1 MSSVV
6 LENISK
12 TFAGPNGAVVRAV
25 DGLNLKVENGE
36 FVVVVG
42 PSGSGKTTL
51 LRLIAGLDAPSAGRI
66 SIDGERVS
74 ARSSEKCP
82 VAMGFQEHALYP
94 HRTAY
99 EILAFGLK
107 LRKFAR
113 GEIDRRVR
121 EAAELL
127 RLGELLGRRP
137 A

>member
-6 LENISK
+6 LENFSK

-25 DGLNLKVENGE
+25 DGMNLKVENGE

-74 ARSSEKCP
+74 GRSPEKCQ
-82 VAMGFQEHALYP
+82 VAMVFQEHALYP
-94 HRTAY
+94 HMTAY
-99 EILAFGLK
+99 ENLAFGLK

-113 GEIDRRVR
+113 GEIDRRGR
-121 EAAELL
+121 ETAWRA
-127 RLGELLGRRP
+127 R
-137 A
+137 